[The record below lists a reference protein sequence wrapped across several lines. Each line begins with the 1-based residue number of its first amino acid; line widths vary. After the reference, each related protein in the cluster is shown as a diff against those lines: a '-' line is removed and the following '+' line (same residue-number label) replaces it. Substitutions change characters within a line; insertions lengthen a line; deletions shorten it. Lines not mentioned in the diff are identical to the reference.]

1 MPEILKWL
9 KNFTKAML
17 SFSFKYFE
25 DDELPTLFATLKRTF
40 DAADVPFY
48 LIGARARD
56 VWFFPEKSMRI
67 TQDID
72 WIAASDEDTVF
83 NEIKNQLIEKE
94 GFIETKNPFTLLNS
108 KGIQVDL
115 LPFIESAGSSLEG
128 LKEVFARGTEGVI
141 FDDDATYQVATL
153 PAIVLLK
160 LIAWDDRPEHR
171 PKDLWDI
178 EAIFEHYFDRFSE
191 DIYDNHNDLFGG
203 RELGEISA
211 FVIGRKI
218 KHIIGDSTSLKT
230 RIENILTEKHDA
242 IAQRIADKSS
252 KPEDEVSKI
261 LKNLFEGILE

>member
-1 MPEILKWL
+1 MKV
-9 KNFTKAML
+9 MS

-83 NEIKNQLIEKE
+83 NEIRNQLIEKE
-94 GFIETKNPFTLLNS
+94 GFIETKNRFTLLS
-108 KGIQVDL
+108 PLKKQVDL
-115 LPFIESAGSSLEG
+115 LPFIKHSEGRLDGLE
-128 LKEVFARGTEGVI
+128 EVFARGTEGVI

-171 PKDLWDI
+171 LKDLWDI
-178 EAIFEHYFDRFSE
+178 AAISEFYFDRFSE
-191 DIYDNHNDLFGG
+191 DIYDNHNDLFGN
-203 RELGEISA
+203 RELEEISA
-211 FVIGRKI
+211 YVIGRKI
-218 KHIIGDSTSLKT
+218 KHIIGDSSSLKI
-230 RIENILTEKHDA
+230 RIENILTEKQDA

-261 LKNLFEGILE
+261 LKNLLEGILE

>member
-1 MPEILKWL
+1 MKV
-9 KNFTKAML
+9 MS

-83 NEIKNQLIEKE
+83 NEIRNQLIEKE
-94 GFIETKNPFTLLNS
+94 GFIETKNRFTLLSS
-108 KGIQVDL
+108 KGMQVDL

-171 PKDLWDI
+171 LKDLWDI

-218 KHIIGDSTSLKT
+218 KHIIGDSSSLKT
-230 RIENILTEKHDA
+230 RLANILTEKQEA
-242 IAQRIADKSS
+242 IAKRIADKSS

-261 LKNLFEGILE
+261 LKNLLEGILE